1 MLLEGEEDEA
11 KSCQVLIP
19 VLVVNNDSID
29 VNKGSFDVTKDR
41 GRQPMD
47 GSLRSNDSR
56 GCVVPLKLSL
66 ARYHEDSLSCLF
78 MGLIH
83 LPGVVRDIQG

>member
-47 GSLRSNDSR
+47 GSLRSNDSP
-56 GCVVPLKLSL
+56 GCAVPLKLSL
-66 ARYHEDSLSCLF
+66 ARYCEGCLSSFSL
-78 MGLIH
+78 GQIH
-83 LPGVVRDIQG
+83 LPGVVREIQG